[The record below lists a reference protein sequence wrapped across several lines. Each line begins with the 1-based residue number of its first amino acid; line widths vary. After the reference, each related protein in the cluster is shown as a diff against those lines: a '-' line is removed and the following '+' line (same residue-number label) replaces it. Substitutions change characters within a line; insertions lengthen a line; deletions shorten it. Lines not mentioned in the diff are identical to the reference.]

1 MRAAFSLAT
10 PRRFPHNGRGLS
22 GRRSSNLTRLQRHR
36 LRRLLDEGRDLLSRD
51 RGREAADVFGRILL
65 LDPDNAEARRGLEQ
79 ARAAAVEAE
88 RVLATRLQEAE
99 AALAAGE
106 DEKAR
111 ALLDEIIRQGG
122 DRDRARDLLDR
133 LDRRPGRLGAGRGP
147 WTSMGEAEEGEA
159 AASPAWSRRAVI
171 GGWVV
176 VFGLLATG
184 VASSWDRLLDRLD
197 RAPSPSS
204 PPAADKPL
212 REIPGLRKRER
223 TWKDEVRERVR
234 HRRQQRGGEDLP
246 LFRESEEAAPEEPAA
261 EPVAAAAAAEPEP
274 EDRYASGPGPREL
287 GEDIPEGMD
296 D

>member
-1 MRAAFSLAT
+1 
-10 PRRFPHNGRGLS
+10 
-22 GRRSSNLTRLQRHR
+22 
-36 LRRLLDEGRDLLSRD
+36 LSRE
-51 RGREAADVFGRILL
+51 RAREAADVFGRILL
-65 LDPDNAEARRGLEQ
+65 LDPDNTEARRGLEQ
-79 ARAAAVEAE
+79 SRAAAVEAE

-106 DEKAR
+106 DENAR

-133 LDRRPGRLGAGRGP
+133 LDRRPGRLSAGRGP
-147 WTSMGEAEEGEA
+147 WTSAGEVEEGEA

-204 PPAADKPL
+204 PPSASAMLAAPTPGEQAVADARRLLDQGETAAALSILDRISPDEPAYPFA
-212 REIPGLRKRER
+212 REL
-223 TWKDEVRERVR
+223 
-234 HRRQQRGGEDLP
+234 RRQAETALLSGGRG
-246 LFRESEEAAPEEPAA
+246 R
-261 EPVAAAAAAEPEP
+261 
-274 EDRYASGPGPREL
+274 
-287 GEDIPEGMD
+287 
-296 D
+296 